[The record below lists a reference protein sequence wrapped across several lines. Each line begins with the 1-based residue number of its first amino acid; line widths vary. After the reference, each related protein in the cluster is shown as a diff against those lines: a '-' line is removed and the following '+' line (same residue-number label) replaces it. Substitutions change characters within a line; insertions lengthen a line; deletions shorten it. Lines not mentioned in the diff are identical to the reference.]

1 MAMSSASGNQPQGEI
16 NVTPLVDV
24 VLVLLIIF
32 MVVTPVLQMGIDVE
46 IPPKVQV
53 QAPPSEVQRDQLVIS
68 VRANGIY
75 LNRDRMQD
83 IEALRNTLASI
94 LASRE
99 QDERVVFLNSE
110 DEVTF
115 QQAVAALDVARQAGA
130 VKIGLLTDPP
140 REGAASDPVAP
151 AVTDQ

>member
-1 MAMSSASGNQPQGEI
+1 MVMSAGSGNQPQGEI

-53 QAPPSEVQRDQLVIS
+53 EAPPSEVQQDQLVIS
-68 VRANGIY
+68 VRADGMY

-83 IEALRNTLASI
+83 LDVLRNTLASI

-99 QDERVVFLNSE
+99 QDKRVVFLNSE
-110 DEVTF
+110 DEVMF
-115 QQAVAALDVARQAGA
+115 QQAVAALDVAREAGA

-140 REGAASDPVAP
+140 REISPSASP
-151 AVTDQ
+151 ASPPSNQ

>member
-1 MAMSSASGNQPQGEI
+1 MAMSSASGNQLQGEI

-53 QAPPSEVQRDQLVIS
+53 DAPSSEVQQDQLVIS
-68 VRANGIY
+68 VRSDGFY

-83 IEALRNTLASI
+83 LEGLRNTLASI
-94 LASRE
+94 LSSRE
-99 QDERVVFLNSE
+99 QEKRVVFLNSE
-110 DEVTF
+110 DEVSF
-115 QQAVAALDVARQAGA
+115 QQTVAALDVAQQAGA

-140 REGAASDPVAP
+140 RGLGAAPP
-151 AVTDQ
+151 ADSNPQ

>member
-1 MAMSSASGNQPQGEI
+1 MVMSAASGNQPQGEI

-53 QAPPSEVQRDQLVIS
+53 EAPPSEVQQDQLVIS
-68 VRANGIY
+68 VRADGMY

-83 IEALRNTLASI
+83 LDVLRNTLASI

-99 QDERVVFLNSE
+99 QDKRVVFLNSE

-115 QQAVAALDVARQAGA
+115 QQAVAALDVAREAGA

-140 REGAASDPVAP
+140 REISPSASP
-151 AVTDQ
+151 ASPPSNQ